1 MKSSTSVQMQT
12 KGVNNLDNRYIPYKS
27 SPSSQQN
34 NMERYNSKAI
44 KDKIPKSMHME
55 IIM

>member
-1 MKSSTSVQMQT
+1 MQT

-34 NMERYNSKAI
+34 NMEKYNSKAI